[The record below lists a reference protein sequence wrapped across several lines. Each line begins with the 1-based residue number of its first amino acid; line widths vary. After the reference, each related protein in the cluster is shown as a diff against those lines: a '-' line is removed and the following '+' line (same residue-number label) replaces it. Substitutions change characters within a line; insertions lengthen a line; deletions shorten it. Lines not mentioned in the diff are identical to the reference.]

1 VFPAEDAGFVA
12 GGFGFGDH
20 AFALVGARNRRPGQ
34 DVFGIEF
41 EQALARFDGAVK
53 ILLGVVGLR
62 EAMERVG
69 KLGIKSERFFVLRDG
84 FRVFSFAKII
94 SAGIVV
100 VFGGR
105 IRRAA
110 HASILTLDNRKF
122 LRAYAAPRQ
131 NSRVQV
137 TAC

>member
-1 VFPAEDAGFVA
+1 
-12 GGFGFGDH
+12 
-20 AFALVGARNRRPGQ
+20 
-34 DVFGIEF
+34 
-41 EQALARFDGAVK
+41 
-53 ILLGVVGLR
+53 
-62 EAMERVG
+62 
-69 KLGIKSERFFVLRDG
+69 
-84 FRVFSFAKII
+84 
-94 SAGIVV
+94 V